1 MNDTTIL
8 YYTSNREDETFE
20 HKIQNVLKKI
30 GKGFP
35 IISVS
40 QKPIDL
46 GENICIGEV
55 GANDF
60 NLYHQI
66 LIGCKAAKTTFVTM
80 AEADNLY
87 PPDYFKFI
95 PSRVDRVYRYD
106 PIYVMKLHR
115 SYFFR
120 KPTCEGAQIVGR
132 EYLISLIEQE
142 IGVDPGWSDKQFKVN
157 PYKNLDK
164 DWGTYGSDIPVVSI
178 KTGQGLR
185 ANTRTHLIG
194 CKELPYWGT
203 TKIVRRKLS

>member
-1 MNDTTIL
+1 MSDTTII
-8 YYTSNREDETFE
+8 YYTSNKENEIFE
-20 HKIQNVLKKI
+20 CGIQGVLKKN
-30 GKGFP
+30 GAGFP

-40 QKPIDL
+40 QKPIAL

-55 GANDF
+55 GANDY

-66 LIGCKAAKTTFVTM
+66 LIGCKAAKTPFVIL

-95 PSRVDRVYRYD
+95 PDKLDKIYRYEL
-106 PIYVMKLHR
+106 IYVMKLHR

-120 KPTCEGAQIVGR
+120 KPTCEGAQIAGR
-132 EYLISLIEQE
+132 EYLINLIENE
-142 IGVDPGWSDKQFKVN
+142 IGKDSGWSSTQFKVN
-157 PYKNLDK
+157 PYKILNK
-164 DWGTYGSDIPVVSI
+164 DWEVYGSSIPVVSI
-178 KTGQGLR
+178 KTGLGLR
-185 ANTRTHLIG
+185 ANTKTYSVG